1 MARHGARLLAADDL
15 RVAPGLRGR
24 GHRAGAGAGLL
35 GRLHGGGARSRRR
48 PAARAR
54 AALRGLQVAGA
65 SHPARPWPRLPR
77 LPRPGALRHHARRQ
91 RRARAMDDDRAA
103 PERGRAAVGQLL
115 RRARLRSA
123 VLRPG
128 DDAVLVRAAARRL
141 ARDRGGESAVL
152 QLLRLP
158 DELARVARVWGGDR
172 GNHSRVAVP
181 CAERPDARL
190 RRGARGARRVARIS
204 AADAAV
210 ADPLRELL
218 RQLPRRVCITMTQVK
233 LAELSPSA
241 APEFVDAA
249 SCKAWLEHV
258 PLANV
263 GVAQQQL
270 LGQLVELNRFPISA
284 ANRLAV
290 MESLREAVN
299 FVQIEQA
306 RRFTNRALPLAEA
319 EAAVFRDTD
328 ALWAQMRLSYL
339 RCLDSA
345 ASGDAALRAQAA
357 LICQRLLACAGLRM
371 FHHYRAYCE
380 IPAEDWRALHGSYAK
395 AEELEVSEE
404 PVKDF
409 LNRDV
414 HDSSPRIAY
423 ARAVLM
429 HMSNPNELTQRQLT
443 FIAFLLE
450 RWGAKLEVLR
460 DPIDEGDGLP
470 LVADLAGERC
480 PAADAA
486 KVSSDL
492 QAIHYALSGKRF
504 RDPGERRELTPKER
518 EEMETLGRVSKREE
532 AESKDAPGFVLE
544 EWQLEDE
551 SAQGLRMVRR

>member
-1 MARHGARLLAADDL
+1 M
-15 RVAPGLRGR
+15 P
-24 GHRAGAGAGLL
+24 
-35 GRLHGGGARSRRR
+35 
-48 PAARAR
+48 
-54 AALRGLQVAGA
+54 
-65 SHPARPWPRLPR
+65 
-77 LPRPGALRHHARRQ
+77 
-91 RRARAMDDDRAA
+91 
-103 PERGRAAVGQLL
+103 
-115 RRARLRSA
+115 
-123 VLRPG
+123 
-128 DDAVLVRAAARRL
+128 
-141 ARDRGGESAVL
+141 
-152 QLLRLP
+152 
-158 DELARVARVWGGDR
+158 
-172 GNHSRVAVP
+172 
-181 CAERPDARL
+181 
-190 RRGARGARRVARIS
+190 
-204 AADAAV
+204 
-210 ADPLRELL
+210 
-218 RQLPRRVCITMTQVK
+218 
-233 LAELSPSA
+233 ELSPSA

-290 MESLREAVN
+290 MEWLREAVN

-380 IPAEDWRALHGSYAK
+380 IPAEDWRALHEPYAK

-450 RWGAKLEVLR
+450 RWAAKLEVLR
-460 DPIDEGDGLP
+460 DPVDEGGDGLP

-480 PAADAA
+480 PERVAGAPPQARAGIRYLDARKLA
-486 KVSSDL
+486 KSLKNRINLLRKGESPAQL
-492 QAIHYALSGKRF
+492 AL
-504 RDPGERRELTPKER
+504 GEDCVQP
-518 EEMETLGRVSKREE
+518 SC
-532 AESKDAPGFVLE
+532 E

-551 SAQGLRMVRR
+551 SAQGLRMVRRGASPGVRLSHGQLVAVRPGEAKNFMLGQVRWLMGAENGDVSAGVRLLPGLPQAIAVRATGLNAPNEKYFPALSLSKVPALNAPASLVLPPGWYKPKRVIELMTDPPTRVALTEVLDRGTDFERLGYEAAS

>member
-1 MARHGARLLAADDL
+1 MAGDAARRGAALLAFASS
-15 RVAPGLRGR
+15 RFPPPSPR
-24 GHRAGAGAGLL
+24 GAGA
-35 GRLHGGGARSRRR
+35 RPRPGAVSPYPRVAHQRRR
-48 PAARAR
+48 AVDRLTCNRASSASNAARAP
-54 AALRGLQVAGA
+54 LRGLPLAGA
-65 SHPARPWPRLPR
+65 WHPAGPWPRLPR

-103 PERGRAAVGQLL
+103 PERRRAAVGCIL

-128 DDAVLVRAAARRL
+128 NDAVLVRAAARRL
-141 ARDRGGESAVL
+141 ACDRGGEGAVL

-158 DELARVARVWGGDR
+158 DELARVPRVWHGHR
-172 GNHSRVAVP
+172 GSHPRAAVP
-181 CAERPDARL
+181 CPEWPDARL
-190 RRGARGARRVARIS
+190 GRGARGAPHVASIP
-204 AADAAV
+204 AADAA
-210 ADPLRELL
+210 APDPLRELL
-218 RQLPRRVCITMTQVK
+218 RQLPRRVYLTMSQ
-233 LAELSPSA
+233 LPELSPSA

-263 GVAQQQL
+263 GVAQQLL
-270 LGQLVELNRFPISA
+270 LGQLVELNRLPISA
-284 ANRLAV
+284 VNRLAV
-290 MESLREAVN
+290 METLREAVN

-306 RRFTNRALPLAEA
+306 KRFTNRALPLAEA
-319 EAAVFRDTD
+319 EASVFRDTD

-345 ASGDAALRAQAA
+345 AGGHAVLRAQAA
-357 LICQRLLACAGLRM
+357 LICQRLLAYAGLGM
-371 FHHYRAYCE
+371 FHHYRAYRE
-380 IPAEDWRALHGSYAK
+380 IPAEDWRALHESYAK

-414 HDSSPRIAY
+414 HETSPRIAY

-429 HMSNPNELTQRQLT
+429 HMSNPNELAQRQLT

-450 RWGAKLEVLR
+450 RWAAKLEVLR

-480 PAADAA
+480 PERVPGAPP
-486 KVSSDL
+486 
-492 QAIHYALSGKRF
+492 QARSGIR
-504 RDPGERRELTPKER
+504 
-518 EEMETLGRVSKREE
+518 
-532 AESKDAPGFVLE
+532 
-544 EWQLEDE
+544 
-551 SAQGLRMVRR
+551 

>member
-1 MARHGARLLAADDL
+1 
-15 RVAPGLRGR
+15 
-24 GHRAGAGAGLL
+24 
-35 GRLHGGGARSRRR
+35 
-48 PAARAR
+48 
-54 AALRGLQVAGA
+54 
-65 SHPARPWPRLPR
+65 
-77 LPRPGALRHHARRQ
+77 
-91 RRARAMDDDRAA
+91 
-103 PERGRAAVGQLL
+103 
-115 RRARLRSA
+115 
-123 VLRPG
+123 
-128 DDAVLVRAAARRL
+128 
-141 ARDRGGESAVL
+141 
-152 QLLRLP
+152 
-158 DELARVARVWGGDR
+158 
-172 GNHSRVAVP
+172 
-181 CAERPDARL
+181 
-190 RRGARGARRVARIS
+190 
-204 AADAAV
+204 
-210 ADPLRELL
+210 
-218 RQLPRRVCITMTQVK
+218 MTRVK
-233 LAELSPSA
+233 LPELSPSA

-380 IPAEDWRALHGSYAK
+380 IPAEDWRALHEPYAK

-450 RWGAKLEVLR
+450 RWAAKLEVLR
-460 DPIDEGDGLP
+460 DPIDEGDSLP

-480 PAADAA
+480 PERVAGAPPQARAGIRYLDARKLAKSLKNRINLLRKGESPAQLSLGEDCVQPSCEQLLVFLFRQWCQPKAARLERRPAADAA
-486 KVSSDL
+486 KVSSDM

-518 EEMETLGRVSKREE
+518 EEMETLGRVSRREE
-532 AESKDAPGFVLE
+532 AEWKDAPGFVLE

-551 SAQGLRMVRR
+551 SAQGLRMVRRGASPGGRLSHGQLVAVRPGEAKNFMLGQVRWLMGAGNGDVSAGVRLLPGLPQAIAVRATGLNAPNEKYLPALSLSKVPALNAPASLVLPPGWYKPKRVIELMTDPPTRVALTEVLDRGTDFERLGYEAAS